1 MGKEG
6 GKAEFTEGLTDT
18 ENGSVPTETKVL
30 RQVESGASVEGFSQL
45 QQGRKRK
52 RNPLRI
58 CWQPYTSKGQ
68 KQTLKHMARLF
79 K

>member
-52 RNPLRI
+52 KKSPQDLLAAVH
-58 CWQPYTSKGQ
+58 
-68 KQTLKHMARLF
+68 KQRAKTNSQTHGEVI
-79 K
+79 

>member
-30 RQVESGASVEGFSQL
+30 RQVESGASVEGFS
-45 QQGRKRK
+45 
-52 RNPLRI
+52 
-58 CWQPYTSKGQ
+58 
-68 KQTLKHMARLF
+68 
-79 K
+79 